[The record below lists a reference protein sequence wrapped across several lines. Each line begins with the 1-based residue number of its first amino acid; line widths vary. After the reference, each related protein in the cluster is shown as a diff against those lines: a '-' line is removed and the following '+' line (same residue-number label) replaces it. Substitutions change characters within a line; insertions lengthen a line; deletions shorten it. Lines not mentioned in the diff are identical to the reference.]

1 MLPIIDTHQHLWDL
15 DRFDLPW
22 LEGAPTLNRSYVTSD
37 YLAATEGLNVVKTVY
52 MEVDVSAAQHPAEAE
67 HLIELCAADD
77 NPTAAAVIGGT
88 VTSAGFGDYIRRY
101 AGSPAIKGV
110 RQVLHGPGTPQG
122 TCLSAQVVENVRL
135 LGELGL
141 CFDLCMRPSEL
152 GDGVKL
158 AQQCPDTR
166 FVVDHC
172 GNGDP
177 YLISGVLPGSGAG
190 GDAGQADSSLTIADH
205 TDRNDPFW
213 HDRQQWMDGIDA
225 LAALPNTICKIS
237 GIIAR
242 TRPGWTAADL
252 APAVNHCLNS
262 FGPDRVVFGG
272 DWPVCTLGADAT
284 YRAWVEALKEIIADR
299 SQTEQRKLLHDN
311 AAAFYALA

>member
-15 DRFDLPW
+15 SRLDMPW
-22 LEGAPTLNRSYVTSD
+22 LESAPTLNRNYVTSD
-37 YLAATEGLNVVKTVY
+37 YLAATAGLNVVKTVY
-52 MEVDVSAAQHPAEAE
+52 MEVDVTAAQKVAEAE
-67 HLIELCAADD
+67 HLIELCAAED
-77 NPTAAAVIGGT
+77 NPTVGAVIGGS
-88 VTSAGFGDYIRRY
+88 VTSADFADYIRRF
-101 AGSPAIKGV
+101 AGNPVIKGV

-122 TCLSAQVVENVRL
+122 TCLAPQFEENVRL

-177 YLISGVLPGSGAG
+177 YLISGDLPGSGG
-190 GDAGQADSSLTIADH
+190 TGDAGQADSNLTIADH
-205 TDRNDPFW
+205 TDTDDPYW
-213 HDRQQWMDGIDA
+213 HDRQQWKDGIDA

-272 DWPVCTLGADAT
+272 DWPVCLLGADST
-284 YRAWVEALKEIIADR
+284 YRGWVEAAERDYRRPQRDR
-299 SQTEQRKLLHDN
+299 PAQV
-311 AAAFYALA
+311 AA

>member
-15 DRFDLPW
+15 DRFELPW
-22 LEGAPTLNRSYVTSD
+22 IEGAPSLNRNYVTGD
-37 YLAATEGLNVVKTVY
+37 YLAATAGLNVVKTVY
-52 MEVDVSAAQHPAEAE
+52 MEVDVTAAQHRAEAE
-67 HLIELCAADD
+67 HLIELCAAYD
-77 NPTAAAVIGGT
+77 NPTAGAVIGGDM
-88 VTSAGFGDYIRRY
+88 TSGEFAAYIRRF
-101 AGSPAIKGV
+101 AASPAIKGV
-110 RQVLHGPGTPQG
+110 RQVLHGPATPQG
-122 TCLSAQVVENVRL
+122 FCLAPQFVKNVRL

-158 AQQCPDTR
+158 ALECPQTR
-166 FVVDHC
+166 FVLDHC

-177 YLISGVLPGSGAG
+177 YLISGGLPGAAGSG
-190 GDAGQADSSLTIADH
+190 DKDDFNLTIADH
-205 TDRNDPFW
+205 RDRDDPFW
-213 HDRQQWMDGIDA
+213 HDRQQWMDGIAA

-252 APAVNHCLNS
+252 APAVNHCLDS

-284 YRAWVEALKEIIADR
+284 YRAWAEALKTIIADR
-299 SQTEQRKLLHDN
+299 SETEQRKLLHDN
-311 AAAFYALA
+311 AAAFYRLE

>member
-15 DRFDLPW
+15 NRFELPW
-22 LEGAPTLNRSYVTSD
+22 LETAPSLNRNYVTSD
-37 YLAATEGLNVVKTVY
+37 YLAATAGLNVVKTVY
-52 MEVDVSAAQHPAEAE
+52 MEVDVTAAQHPAEAE

-77 NPTAAAVIGGT
+77 NPTTGAVIGGDM
-88 VTSAGFGDYIRRY
+88 TSGEFGDYIRRF

-110 RQVLHGPGTPQG
+110 RQVLHGPATPEG
-122 TCLSAQVVENVRL
+122 FCLAPQFVENVRL

-158 AQQCPDTR
+158 ASQCPQTR
-166 FVVDHC
+166 FVLDHC

-177 YLISGVLPGSGAG
+177 YLINGDLPGGSGSG
-190 GDAGQADSSLTIADH
+190 GQDSFNLTIADH
-205 TDRNDPFW
+205 RDRDDPFW
-213 HDRQQWMDGIDA
+213 HDAQQWKDGIAA
-225 LAALPNTICKIS
+225 LAALPNTIGKIS

-242 TRPGWTAADL
+242 TRPGWTASDL
-252 APAVNHCLNS
+252 APAVNHCLDS

-272 DWPVCTLGADAT
+272 DWPVCTLGAEAT
-284 YRAWVEALKEIIADR
+284 YRAWVEALKTIIADR
-299 SQTEQRKLLHDN
+299 SEAEQRKLLHDN